1 MALVEVDESEL
12 EAHKKVTA
20 SLNALLSNPKTR
32 RKVLEA
38 QKELNPSLVIPEL
51 DAAEPVRAEISEL
64 TASVKALADSVA
76 ADRERAAERDRL
88 SELNGKWNQGRSK
101 LLKNGYTEEG
111 IEQVEKFMEERGVA
125 DHEVGAAAFEKL
137 HPPQQ
142 DIRPVGGNRFDIF
155 SVEDRSSEQ
164 MKALMEN
171 PNDELSLNG
180 LINDTLKSIRGGR

>member
-1 MALVEVDESEL
+1 MALVEIDESEL

-38 QKELNPSLVIPEL
+38 QKELNPGLVIPEL
-51 DAAEPVRAEISEL
+51 DAAEPFNAALSEI
-64 TASVKALADSVA
+64 TNAVKSLADSVT
-76 ADRERAAERDRL
+76 ADREKAAERERL
-88 SELNGKWNQGRSK
+88 QELNGKWNQGRNK
-101 LLKNGYTEEG
+101 LLKSGYTDEG
-111 IEQVEKFMEERGVA
+111 LAAVEKFMEERGVA

-137 HPPQQ
+137 HPPQE
-142 DIRPVGGNRFDIF
+142 DIRPVGGNRYDIF

-180 LINDTLKSIRGGR
+180 LINDTLKSIRGR